1 MTAVFA
7 THVGSPVL
15 AVFRAP
21 APPAQSAGGRFGRRA
36 QPHSEAKFV
45 GALVLG
51 AQ

>member
-21 APPAQSAGGRFGRRA
+21 APPAQSAGGRLGRGA
-36 QPHSEAKFV
+36 QPPSGAKFAD
-45 GALVLG
+45 ALVPG
-51 AQ
+51 AE